1 MQAESVAEPPTP
13 EDFDSL
19 RIKFFKS
26 GFTDQTGALYMKL
39 LPLRFLSRL
48 GAALFSILLF
58 SLLVRLP
65 LKADPLSAQLLS
77 SNWQFRALGNPD
89 NSDVK
94 QWHPAQVPGVVQ
106 TDLLNNHLIPD
117 PFDRDNEFR
126 LQWVGLADWEY
137 QTVFQADAATLG
149 HDHVD
154 LVFDGLDTFADVYL
168 NDKPILHADNM
179 FRHWRVSAKPLLKP
193 GPNTLRIVFHSAVE
207 NMLPYVKSQPYVL
220 PSISTHN
227 YGNEENIAT
236 APYTRK
242 APYNYGWDW
251 GPRFMTEGIW
261 QPVRLET
268 WDGLRI
274 DNFHIHQQKINSASA
289 LVTAE
294 LDIEAGAPTSATLT
308 VTHDELSGAETSD
321 GTQTLTLDSGM
332 NHISLPIRIASPKL
346 WYPVGYGAQNRYRFL
361 ASIHIGKKVE
371 AAQAEVKTGLR
382 SIELRRVADQ
392 WGKSFEFV
400 VNGIAVFSK
409 GADVIPFDSFPNRVT
424 PEIHRK
430 ILQAARDAHMNMV
443 REWGGGYYES
453 DDFYDICDELG
464 IMVWQEFMFGGDMIP
479 GDVAFQENV
488 REEAIEQI
496 KRLRDHP
503 SIVVWCG
510 NNEVETGWYH
520 WGDRQE
526 FKEAISPLIR
536 DRVWQDYTIMFAD
549 ILKSSVSEYGD
560 PVPYWPSS
568 PSADFEEIP
577 DNQHNG
583 DMHYWAVWHQQ
594 APAQDYTKQFPRFMT
609 EYGFQSFPE
618 MRTIRSFA
626 NKPEDFNIHS
636 TVMQAHQ
643 KNKGGNERILT
654 YMLREYREP
663 KNFLSF
669 VYLSQVQQAEII
681 KIGAEHLRR
690 QRPRTM
696 GSLYWQLNDC
706 WPVASWASIDY
717 YGRWKALQ
725 YYARRFYDDVLVSP
739 YLHDNKVDI
748 YVVSD
753 SLQPLT
759 GTIHTRLLDFSGKV
773 LADQTKEVQVAAQSS
788 ANYLSLDTADL
799 AAKGDPRNSFLV
811 VDLEVAGK
819 KVSRNLVFFDV
830 THDLQLPVKPNIET
844 TLSQSGK
851 DYTIS
856 LQSPTLAR
864 SVYLSFGDLDVESS
878 DNYFDL
884 LPGEPVTITL
894 KSAAAIDQLKSSLKI
909 ISLTDAYAAN

>member
-1 MQAESVAEPPTP
+1 MKWNDLFRPVRMLAEALVLLALLFVVSVMTGTHLEAAEP
-13 EDFDSL
+13 
-19 RIKFFKS
+19 
-26 GFTDQTGALYMKL
+26 
-39 LPLRFLSRL
+39 
-48 GAALFSILLF
+48 
-58 SLLVRLP
+58 
-65 LKADPLSAQLLS
+65 S
-77 SNWQFRALGNPD
+77 SRALDSGWEFRTVGNVD
-89 NSDVK
+89 NADVK
-94 QWHPAQVPGVVQ
+94 QWHPAQVPGVVH
-106 TDLLNNHLIPD
+106 TDLLRNKLIPD

-126 LQWVGLADWEY
+126 LQWIGLTDWEY
-137 QTVFQADAATLG
+137 RTTLTLDAAALA

-154 LVFDGLDTFADVYL
+154 LVFEGLDTLADVYL
-168 NDKPILHADNM
+168 NDQVVLHADNM
-179 FRHWRVSAKPLLKP
+179 HRRWRIPAKTLLKP
-193 GPNTLRIVFHSAVE
+193 GPNTLRVQFYSAIE
-207 NMLPYVKSQPYVL
+207 KMLPYVKSLPYVL

-242 APYNYGWDW
+242 APYQYGWDW

-268 WDGLRI
+268 WDALRI
-274 DNFHIHQQKINSASA
+274 DNFHIHQQKVNADMAS
-289 LVTAE
+289 VTAE
-294 LDIEAGAPTSATLT
+294 LDIEAGKPTAATLT
-308 VTHDELSGAETSD
+308 LAHDEMSGAQAAD
-321 GTQTLTLDSGM
+321 GNQALQLDAGM
-332 NHISLPIRIASPKL
+332 NHVSVPIRVATPKL
-346 WYPVGYGAQNRYRFL
+346 WYPVSYGHQSRYRFS
-361 ASIHIGKKVE
+361 ASIRIGREV
-371 AAQAEVKTGLR
+371 AARTETKTGLR
-382 SIELRRVADQ
+382 SLELRRVPDQ

-400 VNGIAVFSK
+400 LNGIPIFAK

-424 PEIHRK
+424 PEIHRN
-430 ILQAARDAHMNMV
+430 ILQSARDAHMNMV

-464 IMVWQEFMFGGDMIP
+464 IMVWQEFSFGGDMVP

-488 REEAIEQI
+488 RQEAIDQI

-503 SIVVWCG
+503 SIVIWCG

-526 FKEAISPLIR
+526 FKESISAAAR
-536 DRVWQDYTIMFAD
+536 ERVWQDYVILFGD
-549 ILKSSVSEYGD
+549 ILRSAVTQYAD
-560 PVPYWPSS
+560 PTPYSPSS
-568 PSADFEEIP
+568 PSANFEEVP

-583 DMHYWAVWHQQ
+583 DMHYWAVWHQL
-594 APAQDYTKQFPRFMT
+594 APAQDYTLQFPRFMT

-626 NKPEDFNIHS
+626 NKPEDFDIRS

-663 KNFLSF
+663 KDFASF

-681 KIGAEHLRR
+681 KIGAEHMRR

-725 YYARRFYDDVLVSP
+725 YYARRFFDDVLISP
-739 YLHDNKVDI
+739 YLHDDQVDV

-753 SLQPLT
+753 KQQPLS
-759 GTIHTRLLDFSGKV
+759 GKIRVRVLDFAGKT
-773 LADQTKEVQVAAQSS
+773 LLEQTQDIQIPGLSS
-788 ANYLSLDTADL
+788 ASYLKLAKGDL
-799 AAKGDPRNSFLV
+799 AAKADLRRSFLV
-811 VDLEVAGK
+811 ADLEVGGQP
-819 KVSRNLVFFDV
+819 VSRNLLFFDV
-830 THDLQLPVKPNIET
+830 THNLELPVAPKIESSINKT
-844 TLSQSGK
+844 DAGYSVTLQTSA
-851 DYTIS
+851 
-856 LQSPTLAR
+856 LAR
-864 SVYLSFGDLDVESS
+864 NVYMSYGDLDVQTS

-884 LPGEPVTITL
+884 LPGEPVTIKLKTSSTL
-894 KSAAAIDQLKSSLKI
+894 DQLKSALKI
-909 ISLTDAYAAN
+909 TSLTEAFQPAAP

>member
-1 MQAESVAEPPTP
+1 MEPSRLRDLSPTAICLLSCFLLITLATKPSHAAEPSARTI
-13 EDFDSL
+13 DS
-19 RIKFFKS
+19 
-26 GFTDQTGALYMKL
+26 G
-39 LPLRFLSRL
+39 
-48 GAALFSILLF
+48 
-58 SLLVRLP
+58 
-65 LKADPLSAQLLS
+65 
-77 SNWQFRALGNPD
+77 WQFRAVANTD
-89 NSDVK
+89 RADVK
-94 QWHPAQVPGVVQ
+94 EWHPAHVPGVVQ
-106 TDLLNNHLIPD
+106 TDLLNSKLIPD
-117 PFDRDNEFR
+117 PFDRDNEFH
-126 LQWVGLADWEY
+126 LQWIGLADWEY
-137 QTVFQADAATLG
+137 QTTFQVDAATQA
-149 HDHVD
+149 HDHID

-168 NDKPILHADNM
+168 NDQSVLHADNM
-179 FRHWRVSAKPLLKP
+179 FRRWRVPAKAMLKS

-207 NMLPYVKSQPYVL
+207 KMIPYAKSQPFIL

-268 WDGLRI
+268 WDALRI
-274 DNFHIHQQKINSASA
+274 DNFHIHQHSITTDLAN
-289 LVTAE
+289 VTAE
-294 LDIEAGAPTSATLT
+294 LDIDASKPTTATLALA
-308 VTHDELSGAETSD
+308 HDELMGPQASD
-321 GTQTLTLDSGM
+321 GTQTLQLNAGM
-332 NHISLPIRIASPKL
+332 NHVSFPLRIVSPKL
-346 WYPVGYGAQNRYRFL
+346 WYPVGYGAQSRYRFS
-361 ASIHIGKKVE
+361 AAIRIGKE
-371 AAQAEVKTGLR
+371 PAAHAETKTGLR
-382 SIELRRVADQ
+382 SVEMRRVPDQ

-400 VNGIAVFSK
+400 VNGIAVFGK
-409 GADVIPFDSFPNRVT
+409 GADVIPFDSFPNRVS
-424 PEIHRK
+424 PEIHRN

-464 IMVWQEFMFGGDMIP
+464 IMVWQEFMFGGDMVP

-488 REEAIEQI
+488 RREAIDQI

-503 SIVVWCG
+503 SIVIWCG

-526 FKEAISPLIR
+526 FKESISPEAR
-536 DRVWQDYTIMFAD
+536 DRVWQDYVILFSD
-549 ILKSSVSEYGD
+549 ILRSTVTQYAD
-560 PVPYWPSS
+560 PVPYTPSS
-568 PSADFEEIP
+568 PSANFEQIP

-594 APAQDYTKQFPRFMT
+594 APAEDYTKQFPRFMT

-618 MRTIRSFA
+618 MRTIHAFA
-626 NKPEDFNIHS
+626 NQPGDFDIRS

-663 KNFLSF
+663 KDFASF

-717 YGRWKALQ
+717 YGRWKALH
-725 YYARRFYDDVLVSP
+725 YYARRFYDDVLISP
-739 YLHDNKVDI
+739 FLHDDKVDV

-753 SLQPLT
+753 KLQPLS
-759 GTIHTRLLDFSGKV
+759 GTIHMRLLDFSGNS
-773 LADQTKEVQVAAQSS
+773 LLDQTKDVQVPAQSN
-788 ANYLSLDTADL
+788 AIYLTVDKASL
-799 AAKGDPRNSFLV
+799 AAKANLRQSFLV
-811 VDLEVAGK
+811 FDLDIGGK
-819 KVSRNLVFFDV
+819 RVSRNLIFFNV
-830 THDLQLPVKPNIET
+830 THDLELPVSPKIET
-844 TLSQSGK
+844 TLSKDSDGYAITVQSSK
-851 DYTIS
+851 
-856 LQSPTLAR
+856 LAR
-864 SVYLSFGDLDVESS
+864 SVYLSFGDLDVQSS
-878 DNYFDL
+878 DNYLDL
-884 LPGEPVTITL
+884 LPGEAVTL
-894 KSAAAIDQLKSSLKI
+894 HLKSSATMEQIKEATKI
-909 ISLTDAYAAN
+909 ISLTDAFNSN

>member
-1 MQAESVAEPPTP
+1 MGLIRTATLRTLTAGIVYSVGV
-13 EDFDSL
+13 L
-19 RIKFFKS
+19 
-26 GFTDQTGALYMKL
+26 GFY
-39 LPLRFLSRL
+39 F
-48 GAALFSILLF
+48 AA
-58 SLLVRLP
+58 VLP
-65 LKADPLSAQLLS
+65 LKAAELPSRNLDSG
-77 SNWQFRALGNPD
+77 WQFRAVANAENAD
-89 NSDVK
+89 AK
-94 QWHPAQVPGVVQ
+94 QWHAAQVPGVVQ

-126 LQWVGLADWEY
+126 LQWIGLADWEY
-137 QTVFQADAATLG
+137 QTTFQVDAATLA

-168 NDKPILHADNM
+168 NEHSILHADNM
-179 FRHWRVSAKPLLKP
+179 FRKWRIPAKAALRP
-193 GPNTLRIVFHSAVE
+193 GSNTLRIVFHSAIE
-207 NMLPYVKSQPYVL
+207 KMIPYVKSLPYIL

-261 QPVRLET
+261 RPVRLET
-268 WDGLRI
+268 WDALRVE
-274 DNFHIHQQKINSASA
+274 NLHIHQQTVTSELANAMAEIEIEASQP
-289 LVTAE
+289 VTA
-294 LDIEAGAPTSATLT
+294 GVT
-308 VTHDELSGAETSD
+308 VAHDEMSGAQIAD
-321 GTQTLTLDSGM
+321 GNQTLQLDAGM
-332 NHISLPIRIASPKL
+332 NHVSIPVRIVAPKL
-346 WYPVGYGAQNRYRFL
+346 WYPVGYGAQNRYRFSV
-361 ASIHIGKKVE
+361 AVRVGREV
-371 AAQAEVKTGLR
+371 AARAETKTGLR
-382 SIELRRVADQ
+382 SLQLRRAPDE

-400 VNGIAVFSK
+400 VNGISVFAK

-424 PEIHRK
+424 PEIHRR

-464 IMVWQEFMFGGDMIP
+464 IMVWQEFMFGGDMVP

-488 REEAIEQI
+488 KQEAIDQI

-503 SIVVWCG
+503 SIVIWCG

-526 FKEAISPLIR
+526 FKESISATAHE
-536 DRVWQDYTIMFAD
+536 RVWQDYVILFAD
-549 ILKSSVSEYGD
+549 VLKSAVTQYAD
-560 PVPYWPSS
+560 PTPYWPSS
-568 PSADFEEIP
+568 PSANFEEVP
-577 DNQHNG
+577 DNQRNG
-583 DMHYWAVWHQQ
+583 DMHYWQVWHAQ
-594 APAQDYTKQFPRFMT
+594 APASDYTLQFPRFMT

-618 MRTIRSFA
+618 MRTIATFA
-626 NKPEDFNIHS
+626 KPEDYDIRS

-654 YMLREYREP
+654 YMLREYRQP
-663 KNFLSF
+663 KDFSSY

-717 YGRWKALQ
+717 YGRWKALH
-725 YYARRFYDDVLVSP
+725 YYARRFYDDVIISP
-739 YLHDNKVDI
+739 FLHDDKVDV

-753 SLQPLT
+753 KLQPMT
-759 GTIHTRLLDFSGKV
+759 GTIHMRLLDFSGKI
-773 LADQTKEVQVAAQSS
+773 LFDQTKGAQIPAQSNAIYFS
-788 ANYLSLDTADL
+788 VDKAAM
-799 AAKGDPRNSFLV
+799 AAKGDLKQSFLLF
-811 VDLEVAGK
+811 DLEVGGN

-830 THDLQLPVKPNIET
+830 THNLKLPVAPKIDAD
-844 TLSQSGK
+844 LSKSGE
-851 DYTIS
+851 DYTLTLKS
-856 LQSPTLAR
+856 EKLAR
-864 SVYLSFGDLDVESS
+864 NVYVSFGDLPAETA

-884 LPGEPVTITL
+884 LPGEPVTVRVKASATANQMKAAL
-894 KSAAAIDQLKSSLKI
+894 KVM
-909 ISLTDAYAAN
+909 SLTEAFDAQ

>member
-1 MQAESVAEPPTP
+1 MGQICRAFFRLAFFRSLAVTACYVLGFLLFCSLVASRLEAAEP
-13 EDFDSL
+13 S
-19 RIKFFKS
+19 
-26 GFTDQTGALYMKL
+26 
-39 LPLRFLSRL
+39 SRNL
-48 GAALFSILLF
+48 DAG
-58 SLLVRLP
+58 
-65 LKADPLSAQLLS
+65 
-77 SNWQFRALGNPD
+77 WQFRAVANTD
-89 NSDVK
+89 RSDVK
-94 QWHPAQVPGVVQ
+94 QWHPATVPGVVQ
-106 TDLLNNHLIPD
+106 TDLLHSGLIPD

-137 QTVFQADAATLG
+137 QTTFQVDAAALA

-168 NDKPILHADNM
+168 NGQAVLHAENM
-179 FRHWRVSAKPLLKP
+179 FRHWRIPAKTALKA

-207 NMLPYVKSQPYVL
+207 KMIPYVKSLPYIL

-268 WDGLRI
+268 WDALRI
-274 DNFHIHQQKINSASA
+274 ENFHIHQRNITADLAN
-289 LVTAE
+289 LTAE
-294 LDIEAGAPTSATLT
+294 VEIDADRPTTATLALA
-308 VTHDELSGAETSD
+308 HDEMSGPQTAD
-321 GTQTLTLDSGM
+321 GTQTLQLNAGI
-332 NHISLPIRIASPKL
+332 NHVSVPLRIATPKL
-346 WYPVGYGAQNRYRFL
+346 WYPVGYGAQNRYKFSAQVR
-361 ASIHIGKKVE
+361 IGRDV
-371 AAQAEVKTGLR
+371 AAHAETKTGLR
-382 SIELRRVADQ
+382 SVQLRRVADE

-400 VNGIAVFSK
+400 VNGISVFAK

-424 PEIHRK
+424 PEIHRN
-430 ILQAARDAHMNMV
+430 ILQSARDAHMNMV

-479 GDVAFQENV
+479 GDISFQENV
-488 REEAIEQI
+488 RQEAIDQI

-510 NNEVETGWYH
+510 NNEVETGWWH

-526 FKEAISPLIR
+526 FKAAISPDTR
-536 DRVWQDYTIMFAD
+536 DRVWQDYVIMFAD
-549 ILKSSVSEYGD
+549 ILKGTVAQYAD
-560 PVPYWPSS
+560 PTPYTPSS
-568 PSADFEEIP
+568 PSANFEEIP

-594 APAQDYTKQFPRFMT
+594 APKEDYTRQFPRFMS

-618 MRTIRSFA
+618 MRTIHTFA
-626 NKPEDFNIHS
+626 NQPRDFDIRS

-663 KNFLSF
+663 KDFASF

-717 YGRWKALQ
+717 YGRWKALH
-725 YYARRFYDDVLVSP
+725 YYARRFYDDVLISP
-739 YLHDNKVDI
+739 FLHDDKVDV

-753 SLQPLT
+753 KLQPLS
-759 GTIHTRLLDFSGKV
+759 GTIHTRLLDFSGSV
-773 LADQTKEVQVAAQSS
+773 LLDQTKDIQIPAQSN
-788 ANYLSLDTADL
+788 AIYLSVDKAAVL
-799 AAKGDPRNSFLV
+799 AKGDLRKSFLV
-811 VDLEVAGK
+811 FDLEVAGK
-819 KVSRNLVFFDV
+819 RVSRNLIFFEV
-830 THDLQLPVKPNIET
+830 THDLELPVAPKIET
-844 TLSQSGK
+844 TLSKTGD
-851 DYTIS
+851 DYTVT
-856 LQSPTLAR
+856 LQSSKLAR
-864 SVYLSFGDLDVESS
+864 NVYLSFGDLNVEAA

-884 LPGEPVTITL
+884 LPAEPVTIR
-894 KSAAAIDQLKSSLKI
+894 LKSSATPEQLKAALTTM
-909 ISLTDAYAAN
+909 SLTEAFSSN

>member
-1 MQAESVAEPPTP
+1 MNRTQQVL
-13 EDFDSL
+13 FH
-19 RIKFFKS
+19 RIGTAVCF
-26 GFTDQTGALYMKL
+26 Q
-39 LPLRFLSRL
+39 
-48 GAALFSILLF
+48 LLF
-58 SLLVRLP
+58 TLVATWP
-65 LKADPLSAQLLS
+65 LNAEAPSSRTLD
-77 SNWQFRALGNPD
+77 SNWQFRAIANTD
-89 NSDVK
+89 ASADREKADVR

-106 TDLLNNHLIPD
+106 TDLLRNQLIPD

-126 LQWVGLADWEY
+126 LQWIGLTDWEY
-137 QTVFQADAATLG
+137 QTVFQADAALLG
-149 HDHVD
+149 HDHID
-154 LVFDGLDTFADVYL
+154 LVFDGLDTLADVYL
-168 NDKPILHADNM
+168 NDQPVLNADNM
-179 FRHWRVSAKPLLKP
+179 FRHWRISAKALLKP
-193 GPNTLRIVFHSAVE
+193 GPNTLRVVFHSAVE
-207 NMLPYVKSQPYVL
+207 KMLPYVKSLPYVL
-220 PSISTHN
+220 PSISTGN
-227 YGNEENIAT
+227 YGNEEDIAT

-251 GPRFMTEGIW
+251 GPRFVTEGIW

-268 WDGLRI
+268 WDALRI
-274 DNFHIHQQKINSASA
+274 DNFHIRQQKISADTA

-294 LDIEAGAPTSATLT
+294 LDIEADKPTTATLALA
-308 VTHDELSGAETSD
+308 HDELSGVQTTD
-321 GTQTLTLDSGM
+321 GTQTLTLDAGI
-332 NHISLPIRIASPKL
+332 NHVSFPIRITSPKL
-346 WYPVGYGAQNRYRFL
+346 WYPVGYGPQNRYRFS
-361 ASIHIGKKVE
+361 ASIRLGKKVE
-371 AAQAEVKTGLR
+371 AAHAEVKTGLR

-400 VNGIAVFSK
+400 VNGIMVFSK

-430 ILQAARDAHMNMV
+430 ILQAARDAHMNML

-488 REEAIEQI
+488 REEAVQQI

-503 SIVVWCG
+503 SIVIWCG
-510 NNEVETGWYH
+510 NNEVETGWHH
-520 WGDRQE
+520 WADRQE
-526 FKEAISPLIR
+526 FKEAISPVVR
-536 DRVWQDYTIMFAD
+536 DRVWQDYMVMFVD
-549 ILKSSVSEYGD
+549 ILKSSVSKYGD

-568 PSADFEEIP
+568 PSANFEEIP

-583 DMHYWAVWHQQ
+583 DMHYWAVWHQE

-609 EYGFQSFPE
+609 EYGFQSFPD

-636 TVMQAHQ
+636 IVMQAHQ

-663 KNFLSF
+663 KDFASF

-706 WPVASWASIDY
+706 WPVASWSSIDY
-717 YGRWKALQ
+717 YGHWKALH
-725 YYARRFYDDVLVSP
+725 YYARRFYDDVLISP
-739 YLHDNKVDI
+739 YLYDDKVSI

-753 SLQPLT
+753 KLQPFT
-759 GTIHTRLLDFSGKV
+759 GTIHTRLLDFTGKD
-773 LADQTKEVQVAAQSS
+773 LMDQTKDIQVPAQSS
-788 ANYLSLDTADL
+788 AIYLSFDNADL
-799 AAKGDPRNSFLV
+799 AAKGDPRSSFLV
-811 VDLEVAGK
+811 VDLEVEGK

-830 THDLQLPVKPNIET
+830 THNLQLPVTPKIEA

-856 LQSPTLAR
+856 LVSQMLAR
-864 SVYLSFGDLDVESS
+864 SVYISFGDIDFESS

-884 LPGEPVTITL
+884 LPGEPITITL
-894 KSAAAIDQLKSSLKI
+894 KSAAAIDQLKGTLKI
-909 ISLTDAYAAN
+909 ISLTDAFAAN

>member
-1 MQAESVAEPPTP
+1 MKLSP
-13 EDFDSL
+13 
-19 RIKFFKS
+19 S
-26 GFTDQTGALYMKL
+26 GFLRNSSAAISCL
-39 LPLRFLSRL
+39 L
-48 GAALFSILLF
+48 GCLF
-58 SLLVRLP
+58 SLSLIAAP
-65 LKADPLSAQLLS
+65 LEAAEPSARNIDS
-77 SNWQFRALGNPD
+77 GWQFRAVANTGQA
-89 NSDVK
+89 DVK
-94 QWHPAQVPGVVQ
+94 ADVKGWHPAQVPGVVQ
-106 TDLLNNHLIPD
+106 TDLLHNKLIPD
-117 PFDRDNEFR
+117 PFDRDNEFH
-126 LQWVGLADWEY
+126 LQWIGLADWEY
-137 QTVFQADAATLG
+137 QTTFQIDEAALA

-168 NDKPILHADNM
+168 NDQSILHADNM
-179 FRHWRVSAKPLLKP
+179 FRRWRIPAKTILKA

-207 NMLPYVKSQPYVL
+207 KMIPYAKAQPYIL

-251 GPRFMTEGIW
+251 GPRYMTEGIW

-268 WDGLRI
+268 WDALCI
-274 DNFHIHQQKINSASA
+274 DNFHIHQNRITSDLAN
-289 LVTAE
+289 VTAE
-294 LDIEAGAPTSATLT
+294 LDIDATKPTTATLT
-308 VTHDELSGAETSD
+308 LAHDEMSGPPASD
-321 GTQTLTLDSGM
+321 GTQTLQLNPGI
-332 NHISLPIRIASPKL
+332 NHVSFPLRITAPKL
-346 WYPVGYGAQNRYRFL
+346 WYPIGYGPQNRYRFF
-361 ASIHIGKKVE
+361 AVIKMGRE
-371 AAQAEVKTGLR
+371 AAAHAETKTGLR
-382 SIELRRVADQ
+382 SVELRRVPDQ

-400 VNGIAVFSK
+400 VNGISVFAK

-424 PEIHRK
+424 PEIHRN

-464 IMVWQEFMFGGDMIP
+464 IMVWQEFMFGGDMVP
-479 GDVAFQENV
+479 GNVAFQENV
-488 REEAIEQI
+488 RQEAIDQV

-526 FKEAISPLIR
+526 FKESISPEAR
-536 DRVWQDYTIMFAD
+536 DRVWQDYVILFSD
-549 ILKSSVSEYGD
+549 ILRSTVSQYAD
-560 PVPYWPSS
+560 PVPYTPSS
-568 PSADFEEIP
+568 PSANFEEVP

-583 DMHYWAVWHQQ
+583 DMHYWQVWHAQ
-594 APAQDYTKQFPRFMT
+594 APASDYTLQFPRFMS

-618 MRTIRSFA
+618 MRTIETFA
-626 NKPEDFNIHS
+626 KPDDYDIRS

-654 YMLREYREP
+654 YMLREYRQP
-663 KNFLSF
+663 KDFASF

-717 YGRWKALQ
+717 YGRWKALH
-725 YYARRFYDDVLVSP
+725 YYARRFYDDVVVSP
-739 YLHDNKVDI
+739 FLHDDKVDV

-753 SLQPLT
+753 KLQPLT
-759 GTIHTRLLDFSGKV
+759 GTIHMRLLDFSGNS
-773 LADQTKEVQVAAQSS
+773 LLEQTKEVQVPAQSNAIYFS
-788 ANYLSLDTADL
+788 VDEASL
-799 AAKGDPRNSFLV
+799 AAKTNLHKSFLV
-811 VDLEVAGK
+811 FDLEISGK
-819 KVSRNLVFFDV
+819 RVSRNLIFFN
-830 THDLQLPVKPNIET
+830 TMHDLELPVAPKIET
-844 TLSQSGK
+844 TLNQSVG
-851 DYTIS
+851 DYTVT
-856 LQSPTLAR
+856 LQSPVLAR
-864 SVYLSFGDLDVESS
+864 SVYVSFGDLDVQSS

-884 LPGEPVTITL
+884 LPAEPVTL
-894 KSAAAIDQLKSSLKI
+894 HLKSSATLEQIKSALKTM
-909 ISLTDAYAAN
+909 SLTEAYNAN